1 MRALDRRAFLGRGL
15 GALAG
20 AALAPSWLAA
30 AARASAAPGARA
42 LVVLEL
48 FGGNDG
54 LNTLVP
60 FEDDDYRRLRPL
72 LGLSRASCLPL
83 GEIDETQGLHPSLAR
98 LRERFGRGQVALVRG
113 VGYPEPNLSHFTSR
127 DIWSSARTHSVP
139 SADGWLWGARGG
151 GDPALLA
158 LGNDTAPPIARGASG
173 AALSIPE
180 LADFHLGSA
189 GAMDPSEDAAR
200 RAAFAALAQ
209 APRGL
214 AQAEYAALRLREAL
228 ASSERLS
235 SAARTSRGVDYPGT
249 ALARD
254 LASCAD
260 VLASGLSTRLF
271 HVQHDGYDT
280 HSRQLDTQAQL
291 LDEVDRALDAFLR
304 DLELQGRLEH
314 TLVLVTSEFGRRA
327 AESGVAR
334 EAGTDHGAASV
345 ALLVGG
351 GVRGGIHGAPFDLAH
366 LDGAGNPVYG
376 VDFRSVLREALQGWM
391 GVDSRAILDG
401 DWPTLDLVR
410 TT

>member
-1 MRALDRRAFLGRGL
+1 MKPLDRRAFLGRGL

-30 AARASAAPGARA
+30 AARTPLARGERA

-72 LGLSRASCLPL
+72 LGLSRERCLPL
-83 GEIDETQGLHPSLAR
+83 TEADATQGLHPSLAR

-127 DIWSSARTHSVP
+127 DIWSCARTSSLP
-139 SADGWLWGARGG
+139 AAEGWLWNARSGAE
-151 GDPALLA
+151 PALLA
-158 LGNDTAPPIARGASG
+158 FGNDSAPPIARGHGG

-180 LADFHLGSA
+180 LADFHLGA
-189 GAMDPSEDAAR
+189 TGGLDPAEAAAR
-200 RAAFAALAQ
+200 RAVFEAMAGHARAEAQ
-209 APRGL
+209 S
-214 AQAEYAALRLREAL
+214 EYAAARLREAL
-228 ASSERLS
+228 SSLERLS
-235 SAARTSRGVDYPGT
+235 RAVRSSRGVTYPGT

-260 VLASGLSTRLF
+260 VLASGNPTRLF

-280 HSRQLDTQAQL
+280 HSRQLSTQAQL

-327 AESGVAR
+327 AESGVAG
-334 EAGTDHGAASV
+334 EAGTDHGAANL

-351 GVRGGIHGAPFDLAH
+351 AVRGGIHGAPFDLAH
-366 LDGAGNPVYG
+366 LDPSGNSVHST
-376 VDFRSVLREALQGWM
+376 DFRSLLREALQGWM
-391 GVDSRAILDG
+391 GLDARAILAG
-401 DWPTLDLVR
+401 DWPKLDLVPNA
-410 TT
+410 